1 MAATF
6 PGGGNTFIPS
16 TDATNNLVIDYS
28 RNPNKFKIAEY
39 AQYTSVNKNVGRYT
53 KMTIEMAGRLLN
65 TNLADLVW
73 ADGNDRNSNQ
83 GNTESF
89 EFLAYNTIRHQS
101 GFWIGELAA
110 EQASWQVVAQHTR
123 IHAQRMMTARTLKT
137 ITEATTV
144 SNWTDINSDHTSTVT
159 DIPGVIGKH
168 DLSTTARR
176 DIKRSLD
183 HAANQI
189 MLSTLSAVD
198 ISDLIFVVS
207 PDYARSIANSQEI
220 VDYIKGSTDA
230 RKEMIQGAN
239 DAFGL
244 PETLYGYKI
253 VVEKT
258 VRVSSRKGG
267 TDARDYVMPKV
278 KPFMCARPGG
288 LEGVEGSPSFST
300 LTLFLKEEMTVE
312 TKHDRDNRRE
322 MGSIVDDYDA
332 VLTSVISGFLF
343 QDAVTP

>member
-1 MAATF
+1 MAANPTF
-6 PGGGNTFIPS
+6 PGGTNTFIPS
-16 TDATNNLVIDYS
+16 TDATNNLVIDFS

-39 AQYTSVNKNVGRYT
+39 AQYVSVNKNVGRYT

-73 ADGNDRNSNQ
+73 ADGNERNSNQ

-89 EFLAYNTIRHQS
+89 TFEPYQTIRHQS
-101 GFWIGELAA
+101 GFWLGELAA

-123 IHAQRMMTARTLKT
+123 IHAQRMMTARTLST
-137 ITEATTV
+137 INVATTAA
-144 SNWTDINSDHTSTVT
+144 NWPTAHTSAVT
-159 DIPGVIGKH
+159 SIPGVIGKH

-176 DIKRSLD
+176 DIKRSFD
-183 HAANQI
+183 HGANQVTK
-189 MLSTLSAVD
+189 STLGAVD
-198 ISDLIFVVS
+198 IGDLIIVVS

-230 RKEMIQGAN
+230 HKEQISGAN
-239 DAFGL
+239 DIYGL
-244 PETLYGYKI
+244 PEVLYGYRI

-258 VRVSSRKGG
+258 VRVTSRKGA
-267 TDARDYVMPKV
+267 TDARDFVLDKT

-312 TKHDRDNRRE
+312 TKHNRDDRRE
-322 MGSIVDDYDA
+322 EGSIVDDYDP
-332 VLTSVISGFLF
+332 VLTSGISGFLF
-343 QDAVTP
+343 TDAITA